1 MLVPFHVPLLEADD
15 RGTMPT
21 TFSGIVHKGTLTL
34 SNHLYELPQS
44 LPLPLTVVG
53 STSLHLPRFAMVTA
67 SVKSVRQKG

>member
-1 MLVPFHVPLLEADD
+1 MFFKLSTAAG

-21 TFSGIVHKGTLTL
+21 SSSDIVHKGTLTL
-34 SNHLYELPQS
+34 GNHLYELPQI

-67 SVKSVRQKG
+67 SVKSVRRIG